1 MKACVEYKQS
11 LSGRTGTLAG
21 GNTSNSGT
29 ERFAT
34 QRVAWDTINNLQYTE
49 TTPILRTTPAT
60 NPLTVVVSGCHKFY
74 TGRTSVKSAASAE
87 VHQWVEI
94 SGVCSS
100 AGVAFLVI
108 ESREVMNVR
117 QASQYLGIS
126 PDTLYRYI
134 TEGEI
139 PAFKLGNRWKL
150 RKTILD
156 RWMERKMSQAHVR
169 RR

>member
-1 MKACVEYKQS
+1 MHPSGIGCPEVEGCDAR
-11 LSGRTGTLAG
+11 SGSERVKTGWT
-21 GNTSNSGT
+21 
-29 ERFAT
+29 
-34 QRVAWDTINNLQYTE
+34 
-49 TTPILRTTPAT
+49 
-60 NPLTVVVSGCHKFY
+60 
-74 TGRTSVKSAASAE
+74 
-87 VHQWVEI
+87 
-94 SGVCSS
+94 
-100 AGVAFLVI
+100 FLVS

-156 RWMERKMSQAHVR
+156 RWMERKMSQAVTR

>member
-1 MKACVEYKQS
+1 MPAIPFNYLKLPPFLGQLRQRIPSRCAQ
-11 LSGRTGTLAG
+11 RG
-21 GNTSNSGT
+21 GITNSRSALHDFVTRCG
-29 ERFAT
+29 
-34 QRVAWDTINNLQYTE
+34 VLQKM
-49 TTPILRTTPAT
+49 I
-60 NPLTVVVSGCHKFY
+60 
-74 TGRTSVKSAASAE
+74 AS
-87 VHQWVEI
+87 
-94 SGVCSS
+94 SGVRSDG
-100 AGVAFLVI
+100 GVAFLVN

-156 RWMERKMSQAHVR
+156 RWMERKMSQAHAR

>member
-1 MKACVEYKQS
+1 VPSDVRSAGRAQS
-11 LSGRTGTLAG
+11 SVA
-21 GNTSNSGT
+21 N
-29 ERFAT
+29 FAIHP
-34 QRVAWDTINNLQYTE
+34 D
-49 TTPILRTTPAT
+49 
-60 NPLTVVVSGCHKFY
+60 
-74 TGRTSVKSAASAE
+74 
-87 VHQWVEI
+87 
-94 SGVCSS
+94 
-100 AGVAFLVI
+100 AGVAFLVS

-156 RWMERKMSQAHVR
+156 RWMERKMSQATAR

>member
-1 MKACVEYKQS
+1 MPV
-11 LSGRTGTLAG
+11 
-21 GNTSNSGT
+21 
-29 ERFAT
+29 RFT
-34 QRVAWDTINNLQYTE
+34 DFSRSQRV
-49 TTPILRTTPAT
+49 RTCPK
-60 NPLTVVVSGCHKFY
+60 L
-74 TGRTSVKSAASAE
+74 GRVG
-87 VHQWVEI
+87 QGW
-94 SGVCSS
+94 
-100 AGVAFLVI
+100 AFLVS

-156 RWMERKMSQAHVR
+156 RWMERKMSQAVAR

>member
-1 MKACVEYKQS
+1 VQRGVITS
-11 LSGRTGTLAG
+11 VTGSAPKV
-21 GNTSNSGT
+21 
-29 ERFAT
+29 R
-34 QRVAWDTINNLQYTE
+34 QRQL
-49 TTPILRTTPAT
+49 
-60 NPLTVVVSGCHKFY
+60 
-74 TGRTSVKSAASAE
+74 GRTSGRVF
-87 VHQWVEI
+87 
-94 SGVCSS
+94 SGVCLS
-100 AGVAFLVI
+100 APGVVFLVS

-156 RWMERKMSQAHVR
+156 RWMERKMSQVQR

>member
-1 MKACVEYKQS
+1 MGA
-11 LSGRTGTLAG
+11 L
-21 GNTSNSGT
+21 
-29 ERFAT
+29 
-34 QRVAWDTINNLQYTE
+34 
-49 TTPILRTTPAT
+49 
-60 NPLTVVVSGCHKFY
+60 H
-74 TGRTSVKSAASAE
+74 E
-87 VHQWVEI
+87 VGS
-94 SGVCSS
+94 SGVWSFL
-100 AGVAFLVI
+100 GVNFSVS

-126 PDTLYRYI
+126 ADTLYRYI

-156 RWMERKMSQAHVR
+156 RWMERKMSQARAR

>member
-1 MKACVEYKQS
+1 VAPISWHATGCNRSQVFWRGKI
-11 LSGRTGTLAG
+11 GRL
-21 GNTSNSGT
+21 
-29 ERFAT
+29 
-34 QRVAWDTINNLQYTE
+34 VL
-49 TTPILRTTPAT
+49 
-60 NPLTVVVSGCHKFY
+60 VS
-74 TGRTSVKSAASAE
+74 
-87 VHQWVEI
+87 
-94 SGVCSS
+94 
-100 AGVAFLVI
+100 

-156 RWMERKMSQAHVR
+156 RWMERKMSQAVVKR
-169 RR
+169 R

>member
-1 MKACVEYKQS
+1 LLEVQGAARASSWGVIEI
-11 LSGRTGTLAG
+11 GWT
-21 GNTSNSGT
+21 
-29 ERFAT
+29 FH
-34 QRVAWDTINNLQYTE
+34 
-49 TTPILRTTPAT
+49 
-60 NPLTVVVSGCHKFY
+60 VS
-74 TGRTSVKSAASAE
+74 
-87 VHQWVEI
+87 
-94 SGVCSS
+94 
-100 AGVAFLVI
+100 

-156 RWMERKMSQAHVR
+156 RWMERKMSQVVAR

>member
-1 MKACVEYKQS
+1 MHGAH
-11 LSGRTGTLAG
+11 LG
-21 GNTSNSGT
+21 
-29 ERFAT
+29 
-34 QRVAWDTINNLQYTE
+34 D
-49 TTPILRTTPAT
+49 
-60 NPLTVVVSGCHKFY
+60 
-74 TGRTSVKSAASAE
+74 SAAQAGA
-87 VHQWVEI
+87 HRTVEIASKI
-94 SGVCSS
+94 SGVSS
-100 AGVAFLVI
+100 NAGVAFLVS

>member
-1 MKACVEYKQS
+1 VALNDIKFTQAA
-11 LSGRTGTLAG
+11 LSGLLLGP
-21 GNTSNSGT
+21 N
-29 ERFAT
+29 E
-34 QRVAWDTINNLQYTE
+34 
-49 TTPILRTTPAT
+49 
-60 NPLTVVVSGCHKFY
+60 
-74 TGRTSVKSAASAE
+74 
-87 VHQWVEI
+87 
-94 SGVCSS
+94 
-100 AGVAFLVI
+100 GVAHASIRGVIEIGWTFLVS

-156 RWMERKMSQAHVR
+156 RWMERKMSQVVAR

>member
-1 MKACVEYKQS
+1 
-11 LSGRTGTLAG
+11 
-21 GNTSNSGT
+21 
-29 ERFAT
+29 
-34 QRVAWDTINNLQYTE
+34 
-49 TTPILRTTPAT
+49 
-60 NPLTVVVSGCHKFY
+60 
-74 TGRTSVKSAASAE
+74 
-87 VHQWVEI
+87 VHQWVTVL
-94 SGVCSS
+94 SVFG
-100 AGVAFLVI
+100 AGVASLVN

-139 PAFKLGNRWKL
+139 PAFKLGIRWKL

>member
-1 MKACVEYKQS
+1 MGDVI
-11 LSGRTGTLAG
+11 TLARG
-21 GNTSNSGT
+21 APRGFRSAN
-29 ERFAT
+29 
-34 QRVAWDTINNLQYTE
+34 RVH
-49 TTPILRTTPAT
+49 RT
-60 NPLTVVVSGCHKFY
+60 VEI
-74 TGRTSVKSAASAE
+74 TGK
-87 VHQWVEI
+87 I
-94 SGVCSS
+94 SGVSS
-100 AGVAFLVI
+100 NAGVAFLVS

-156 RWMERKMSQAHVR
+156 RWMERKMSQATAR

>member
-1 MKACVEYKQS
+1 
-11 LSGRTGTLAG
+11 LTTDDSG
-21 GNTSNSGT
+21 
-29 ERFAT
+29 
-34 QRVAWDTINNLQYTE
+34 WDNAL
-49 TTPILRTTPAT
+49 
-60 NPLTVVVSGCHKFY
+60 
-74 TGRTSVKSAASAE
+74 TGRTPRQCLVQVQESR
-87 VHQWVEI
+87 QQQL
-94 SGVCSS
+94 SGVFRN
-100 AGVAFLVI
+100 AWVAFLVN

-156 RWMERKMSQAHVR
+156 RWMERKMSQVHAR

>member
-1 MKACVEYKQS
+1 VPSIHPAA
-11 LSGRTGTLAG
+11 RTGYNARSFQVYL
-21 GNTSNSGT
+21 SN
-29 ERFAT
+29 
-34 QRVAWDTINNLQYTE
+34 
-49 TTPILRTTPAT
+49 
-60 NPLTVVVSGCHKFY
+60 
-74 TGRTSVKSAASAE
+74 
-87 VHQWVEI
+87 
-94 SGVCSS
+94 

-156 RWMERKMSQAHVR
+156 RWMERKMSQSAGR

>member
-1 MKACVEYKQS
+1 MH
-11 LSGRTGTLAG
+11 R
-21 GNTSNSGT
+21 
-29 ERFAT
+29 
-34 QRVAWDTINNLQYTE
+34 
-49 TTPILRTTPAT
+49 
-60 NPLTVVVSGCHKFY
+60 
-74 TGRTSVKSAASAE
+74 RTSENSAAQTG
-87 VHQWVEI
+87 VRFQIKDVVGRW
-94 SGVCSS
+94 SGV
-100 AGVAFLVI
+100 LVN

-117 QASQYLGIS
+117 QASAYLGIS

-156 RWMERKMSQAHVR
+156 RWMERKMSQAHAR

>member
-1 MKACVEYKQS
+1 MIRSEGCGGAQQEGR
-11 LSGRTGTLAG
+11 LSDR
-21 GNTSNSGT
+21 
-29 ERFAT
+29 
-34 QRVAWDTINNLQYTE
+34 
-49 TTPILRTTPAT
+49 
-60 NPLTVVVSGCHKFY
+60 
-74 TGRTSVKSAASAE
+74 
-87 VHQWVEI
+87 
-94 SGVCSS
+94 
-100 AGVAFLVI
+100 VAFLVS

-156 RWMERKMSQAHVR
+156 RWMERKMSQVVAKR
-169 RR
+169 R

>member
-1 MKACVEYKQS
+1 M
-11 LSGRTGTLAG
+11 AG
-21 GNTSNSGT
+21 GNTSNCGT

-34 QRVAWDTINNLQYTE
+34 LQVAWDTINNLQYSE

-74 TGRTSVKSAASAE
+74 TGRTSVKSAASAG
-87 VHQWVEI
+87 VHQWV
-94 SGVCSS
+94 GFSS
-100 AGVAFLVI
+100 AGVASLVN

>member
-1 MKACVEYKQS
+1 M
-11 LSGRTGTLAG
+11 
-21 GNTSNSGT
+21 
-29 ERFAT
+29 
-34 QRVAWDTINNLQYTE
+34 QRDVI
-49 TTPILRTTPAT
+49 T
-60 NPLTVVVSGCHKFY
+60 NPRHALCNFALRRG
-74 TGRTSVKSAASAE
+74 
-87 VHQWVEI
+87 VHQQMI
-94 SGVCSS
+94 QSSGVSS
-100 AGVAFLVI
+100 DARVAFLVT

-156 RWMERKMSQAHVR
+156 RWMERKMSQAHAR

>member
-1 MKACVEYKQS
+1 MH
-11 LSGRTGTLAG
+11 GTHL
-21 GNTSNSGT
+21 
-29 ERFAT
+29 
-34 QRVAWDTINNLQYTE
+34 D
-49 TTPILRTTPAT
+49 
-60 NPLTVVVSGCHKFY
+60 H
-74 TGRTSVKSAASAE
+74 SAA
-87 VHQWVEI
+87 H
-94 SGVCSS
+94 
-100 AGVAFLVI
+100 AGVPLSVVGLGVRSGAGVTFFVN

-156 RWMERKMSQAHVR
+156 RWMERKMSQAHAR

>member
-1 MKACVEYKQS
+1 MHQAVGLWRAC
-11 LSGRTGTLAG
+11 
-21 GNTSNSGT
+21 
-29 ERFAT
+29 AT
-34 QRVAWDTINNLQYTE
+34 PGAVFS
-49 TTPILRTTPAT
+49 
-60 NPLTVVVSGCHKFY
+60 VS
-74 TGRTSVKSAASAE
+74 
-87 VHQWVEI
+87 
-94 SGVCSS
+94 
-100 AGVAFLVI
+100 

-156 RWMERKMSQAHVR
+156 RWMERKISQAHAR

>member
-1 MKACVEYKQS
+1 MHLRNARSV
-11 LSGRTGTLAG
+11 GRGA
-21 GNTSNSGT
+21 
-29 ERFAT
+29 
-34 QRVAWDTINNLQYTE
+34 
-49 TTPILRTTPAT
+49 PI
-60 NPLTVVVSGCHKFY
+60 SI
-74 TGRTSVKSAASAE
+74 GRLL
-87 VHQWVEI
+87 
-94 SGVCSS
+94 G
-100 AGVAFLVI
+100 AGVAILVN

>member
-1 MKACVEYKQS
+1 MHGAH
-11 LSGRTGTLAG
+11 LG
-21 GNTSNSGT
+21 
-29 ERFAT
+29 
-34 QRVAWDTINNLQYTE
+34 D
-49 TTPILRTTPAT
+49 
-60 NPLTVVVSGCHKFY
+60 
-74 TGRTSVKSAASAE
+74 SAAQAE
-87 VHQWVEI
+87 VHRTVEI
-94 SGVCSS
+94 TVKNSGVSS
-100 AGVAFLVI
+100 NAGVAFPVS

>member
-1 MKACVEYKQS
+1 M
-11 LSGRTGTLAG
+11 
-21 GNTSNSGT
+21 
-29 ERFAT
+29 
-34 QRVAWDTINNLQYTE
+34 
-49 TTPILRTTPAT
+49 TPEA
-60 NPLTVVVSGCHKFY
+60 VQCHNAY
-74 TGRTSVKSAASAE
+74 TGRTCV
-87 VHQWVEI
+87 VPQRRLGCT
-94 SGVCSS
+94 SGLKLWACVG
-100 AGVAFLVI
+100 AGVAFLVN

-156 RWMERKMSQAHVR
+156 RWMERKMSQAVR

>member
-1 MKACVEYKQS
+1 LHGAH
-11 LSGRTGTLAG
+11 LG
-21 GNTSNSGT
+21 
-29 ERFAT
+29 
-34 QRVAWDTINNLQYTE
+34 D
-49 TTPILRTTPAT
+49 
-60 NPLTVVVSGCHKFY
+60 
-74 TGRTSVKSAASAE
+74 SAAQAE
-87 VHQWVEI
+87 VHRTVEI
-94 SGVCSS
+94 TVTISS
-100 AGVAFLVI
+100 VSSNAGVAFPVS

>member
-1 MKACVEYKQS
+1 MWCTAPAKTCE
-11 LSGRTGTLAG
+11 LPRTA
-21 GNTSNSGT
+21 
-29 ERFAT
+29 R
-34 QRVAWDTINNLQYTE
+34 
-49 TTPILRTTPAT
+49 ILRTTVALI
-60 NPLTVVVSGCHKFY
+60 PLT
-74 TGRTSVKSAASAE
+74 RSATDGITLHTDRASARSKRNE
-87 VHQWVEI
+87 VHAVSVI
-94 SGVCSS
+94 RLLSGQCSVNAQRPAVPLDLPD
-100 AGVAFLVI
+100 AGRAPIGRRVAFLVS

-117 QASQYLGIS
+117 QASAYLGIS

-156 RWMERKMSQAHVR
+156 RWMERKITQAHAR